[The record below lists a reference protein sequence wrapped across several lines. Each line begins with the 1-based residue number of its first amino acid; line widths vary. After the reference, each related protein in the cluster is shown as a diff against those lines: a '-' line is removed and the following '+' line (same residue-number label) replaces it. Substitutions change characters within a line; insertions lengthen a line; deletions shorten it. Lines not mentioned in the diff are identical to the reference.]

1 MSSVTSSHFLD
12 RLQSIYTHLKGFP
25 LLQKAQILSCIHE
38 NCSSKLAL
46 KAVWENTDVV
56 RLDKTVFAQQ
66 YFLSVS
72 RDPSI
77 PPSISVDFATE
88 PILTTP
94 GCGFP
99 FTAGNGARVLWDI
112 PDRQFSYRAV
122 CLEYKQTPAMI
133 GAPIPTRASFPVSGT
148 FVQIWKG
155 GTLVKSVHLPTDN
168 SKAVHGKVYPSGNV
182 AFYRADWSHD
192 NKRLVYCAEVPG
204 KETQQCKPDE
214 LGGSPFR
221 YHSDWGEGL
230 TDVRE
235 SVICVLDVANE
246 SVSCIVS
253 SSLLPGFTPTHPVW
267 CPNDEGL
274 IFLGY
279 ALEAYRL
286 GVKYCLQRACQ
297 LFFLDFRTQ
306 KFHALSEAHK
316 AADCPRFSPDG
327 SRLVWL
333 ENSVGGPHQQ
343 CRSLVGLNWPW
354 IEGKSKPQTLV
365 PVVDSP
371 KRPNGFP
378 DKEADTSQFDEIP
391 LRNSQTRG
399 LIVFPHGGPH
409 TAFTSSWSPMLV
421 GFVASGFAC
430 LMVNYRGSLGYGQ
443 ESLRSLLGN
452 ISRFDVEDCVEATHS
467 ALTLLEKEFGCQLP
481 AVLFGGSHGGF
492 LVLHLA
498 ALHPALYCAVVARN
512 PVCDLITVSSIS
524 DIPDWTYAESGLD
537 NGEPWNFGT
546 IPSLSELEVLSKM
559 SPLFHLNC
567 SWSAP
572 LLLLL
577 GAKDVRVPMSQ
588 VQCPPPDIRCVPLK
602 RETCDSTRIQQRM
615 SDVDYALETFLENED
630 DELEGSDPLSQSA
643 TTGLIFLVDCTP
655 TMLGLENAG
664 CEPFGLRLALR
675 CCQTVQQNK
684 AINSPWDMI
693 SLVFMRTRESSSSD
707 LRHIYVLQPLTV
719 PDAERILQLESLQKL
734 DEKELES
741 RFGTIADRKDSHFG
755 LHDALWACQ
764 NMFSSCSKTLGDR
777 CIFLITDDPDPS
789 HGMTQL
795 KRQAII
801 KTNDLKQMGIGLE
814 ILPIKRPEKDASD
827 FDFDLFYQD
836 LLSNGDFD
844 FFPADTAPAH
854 MDPAERMEQLLSRV
868 WIRELKQRRLTRI
881 PFHLGPGKEFALGV
895 SVFCLARRAR
905 PPVSVW
911 LSSADNKPVTVR
923 RHRYKVSKSNGEF
936 DPTEDLLLPHDLIRG
951 VKVGSRHLCFEQEEI
966 SGNIRDLAPVGI
978 HLLGFKPIHRLRPY
992 HHTRA
997 PQFIYPDESYI
1008 RGSRV
1013 WFTTLL
1019 QVCLNRRL
1027 LAMALYVQRKNIP
1040 PRLIALIPQEEKLD
1054 EDGVQVYP
1062 PGFHIIFLP
1071 YCDDFRDLELPEFE
1085 LASEEQVEA
1094 AKTMVKKLMVPYDP
1108 RQISNPILQRH
1119 YAVLEALAL
1128 HRDHVDD
1135 VPDSTMPNFGAIQR
1149 RAGNEIANFKRVC
1162 NLEESVPVK
1171 RPKVV
1176 ADPEKKRASPS
1187 NRAKSTEPDFTEE
1200 YLRDLYSH
1208 GELKRLT
1215 VPLLRQA
1222 LKLLNLVPLGTKK
1235 AELVAQINKHFAERF

>member
-1 MSSVTSSHFLD
+1 
-12 RLQSIYTHLKGFP
+12 
-25 LLQKAQILSCIHE
+25 
-38 NCSSKLAL
+38 
-46 KAVWENTDVV
+46 
-56 RLDKTVFAQQ
+56 
-66 YFLSVS
+66 
-72 RDPSI
+72 
-77 PPSISVDFATE
+77 
-88 PILTTP
+88 
-94 GCGFP
+94 
-99 FTAGNGARVLWDI
+99 
-112 PDRQFSYRAV
+112 
-122 CLEYKQTPAMI
+122 
-133 GAPIPTRASFPVSGT
+133 
-148 FVQIWKG
+148 
-155 GTLVKSVHLPTDN
+155 
-168 SKAVHGKVYPSGNV
+168 
-182 AFYRADWSHD
+182 
-192 NKRLVYCAEVPG
+192 
-204 KETQQCKPDE
+204 QCKPDE

-378 DKEADTSQFDEIP
+378 GLYCGLPEHCWTADSRCLVVSSIWGFDLAPLLIVLPETFDGRLAEIQKIPFISNLGGLEDTGNDPISVDILDVRFDVVAACFSSPVHPPCLAVMHLPETERGSDNAGYKWQIIHSGALTNTSGNMPPFFSGINYSIIRSSRTSCEALLARPNGSVIKLQNKEADTSQFDEIP

-498 ALHPALYCAVVARN
+498 ALHPALYRAVVARN

-588 VQCPPPDIRCVPLK
+588 SINFYHKLKALRPSVACEAHIYPLDAHPLESPAADK
-602 RETCDSTRIQQRM
+602 DVFLRTVNWFYTHLQLSVRRM
-615 SDVDYALETFLENED
+615 SDVDYALETFLEKED